1 MMTDY
6 EYEKLSEI
14 LAEKNEHYSIA
25 FTEQSISVYYNR
37 CRLFELILDEI
48 NNPRF
53 LFDGMQQINCVRKWR
68 MNNKQKSKLF
78 YFLPI
83 SRTSVL
89 KKVMKCG
96 K

>member
-37 CRLFELILDEI
+37 CRLFELILDELTI
-48 NNPRF
+48 RDF
-53 LFDGMQQINCVRKWR
+53 YLMGCS
-68 MNNKQKSKLF
+68 KQRLR
-78 YFLPI
+78 LHA
-83 SRTSVL
+83 L
-89 KKVMKCG
+89 
-96 K
+96 

>member
-53 LFDGMQQINCVRKWR
+53 LFDGMQQTEIEASCVMILISALKIVQDFV
-68 MNNKQKSKLF
+68 NKNLIHTD
-78 YFLPI
+78 LED
-83 SRTSVL
+83 
-89 KKVMKCG
+89 
-96 K
+96 